1 MKFLGLLLFLDLFLH
16 GNTVVSMSGPV
27 KSLAF
32 ESAVARLEIRKY
44 KIFLTLE
51 MIILTF
57 LALAFLVSSAGFGP
71 SSEMIYSLRIKFAHL
86 LTACTNTILHVGHI
100 RVAEP
105 ADGLGVLLR
114 TLCCCVVQGLGI
126 VLKSLDDT
134 GAKFNTALSGLLGL
148 AQNFPNLIPAP
159 CTWAL
164 PEKNKEKI

>member
-1 MKFLGLLLFLDLFLH
+1 MRFLGLLLFLDLFLH

-27 KSLAF
+27 RSLAF
-32 ESAVARLEIRKY
+32 ETAVARLEIRKN

-71 SSEMIYSLRIKFAHL
+71 SSEMIYSPSIKFSHL

-105 ADGLGVLLR
+105 ADDLSVLLR

-126 VLKSLDDT
+126 VLQSLGIGVDSAGIAVWGLSTGVDVQSLGTFLKSL
-134 GAKFNTALSGLLGL
+134 
-148 AQNFPNLIPAP
+148 IVVV
-159 CTWAL
+159 
-164 PEKNKEKI
+164 

>member
-1 MKFLGLLLFLDLFLH
+1 MRFLGLLLFLDLFLH

-32 ESAVARLEIRKY
+32 ETAVARLEIRKN

-71 SSEMIYSLRIKFAHL
+71 SSEMIYSPSIKFSHL

-105 ADGLGVLLR
+105 ADGLGILLR
-114 TLCCCVVQGLGI
+114 TLCCCVVQGFGI
-126 VLKSLDDT
+126 VLKSLDGT
-134 GAKFNTALSGLLGL
+134 GTNLNTALSGLLRL
-148 AQNFPNLIPAP
+148 AQNFPNLFPAP
-159 CTWAL
+159 CIWAL
-164 PEKNKEKI
+164 P